1 MASVTGPTNPAAETT
16 VSDQEV
22 FDAFPDVHL
31 TYDNIEHFR
40 GLLQHRLMINRC
52 AECGFWIY
60 PLRPLCPECWSRD
73 VRATEVSGEGVLYYQ
88 TTLLEG
94 RHIAGFEYPHLTGGV
109 ELVEQK
115 GLRYLAPIV
124 GVTGEEV
131 VEDTPVQV
139 VWLDTTAGPVAGFTP
154 VAGE

>member
-1 MASVTGPTNPAAETT
+1 MGATNPMGGTSF
-16 VSDQEV
+16 SDQEV

-40 GLLQHRLMINRC
+40 GLLQHRLVFNRC

-60 PLRPLCPECWSRD
+60 PLRPMCPQCWSRQ
-73 VRATEVSGEGVLYYQ
+73 VHATEVSGDGVLYYQ
-88 TTLLEG
+88 TTLYEG
-94 RHIAGFEYPHLTGGV
+94 RHIPGFEYPHLTGGV
-109 ELVEQK
+109 ELTEQK

-131 VEDTPVQV
+131 VEDTPVQL

-154 VAGE
+154 RAGE

>member
-1 MASVTGPTNPAAETT
+1 MGVPA

-22 FDAFPDVHL
+22 FDAFPDVYL

-73 VRATEVSGEGVLYYQ
+73 VRATEVSGDGVLYYQ

-94 RHIAGFEYPHLTGGV
+94 RRIDGFEYPHLVGGV
-109 ELVEQK
+109 ELAEQK
-115 GLRYLAPIV
+115 GMRYLAPIV
-124 GVTGEEV
+124 GVTGDA
-131 VEDTPVQV
+131 VEDTPVRL

-154 VAGE
+154 RVGE